1 MRTCY
6 WTPDRLLADGK
17 IPVDPFL
24 SVVPLSGFGSIILK
38 MKCKIERDALID
50 RWIGRKNT
58 QKVSNTCFS
67 DLEANLHD

>member
-38 MKCKIERDALID
+38 MKYKIDRDALID
-50 RWIGRKNT
+50 R
-58 QKVSNTCFS
+58 
-67 DLEANLHD
+67 